1 MATSIGY
8 VRLLSR
14 LSPSLSIYLR
24 GRRARERE
32 RKLTGRSIMCSADK
46 ERKWMHTKEVRRPI
60 AAAAAAA
67 AIGRVSPVTSN
78 DADRVA
84 RSS

>member
-32 RKLTGRSIMCSADK
+32 RKLIGRSIMCSADK

-67 AIGRVSPVTSN
+67 IGRVSPVTSN

>member
-60 AAAAAAA
+60 AAAAAA
-67 AIGRVSPVTSN
+67 IGRVSPVTSN